1 MKTIFITGIAGMIG
15 MHSALKFKELGW
27 RVEGIDNFNDFYDVD
42 LKKARQKKLNDAGII
57 IKHCDIKET
66 DRYLD
71 DLKKSDIVLHLA
83 AYANTRH
90 SKIDPYPYIETNIE
104 GTQRLLDLV
113 EKHNKPV
120 VYASSSCVCHGQPL
134 PWNET
139 DLPIHQNNAYGWSK
153 RINECQ
159 FLNSTLDRSAGLR
172 FFTVY
177 GEWGRPDMSLYDFAK
192 NIANGESIGLFNNG
206 MMKRD
211 FTYVGD
217 IVQGIELVVN
227 HTLENK
233 GHEIFNI
240 GSGRQTELLAYVSEI
255 EQNLG
260 KKAVIKLLPPESTEA
275 LETWADTSK
284 MRSLGYKPTTTI
296 EDGIKK
302 FVEWFKEYH
311 NV

>member
-1 MKTIFITGIAGMIG
+1 MIG
-15 MHSALKFKELGW
+15 MHSALKFNDLGW

-57 IKHCDIKET
+57 VKHCDIRET
-66 DRYLD
+66 DRYSD

-83 AYANTRH
+83 AYANIRH
-90 SKIDPYPYIETNIE
+90 SKIDPYPYIQTNIE
-104 GTQRLLDLV
+104 GTQRLIDLV
-113 EKHNKPV
+113 EKNNIPV

-139 DLPIHQNNAYGWSK
+139 DRPVHQNNTYGWSK

-159 FLNSTLDRSAGLR
+159 FLNSSLDRSSGLR

-177 GEWGRPDMSLYDFAK
+177 GEWGRPDMSLYDFTQK
-192 NIANGESIGLFNNG
+192 IANGESIGLFNHG

-227 HTLENK
+227 HTLENE

-240 GSGRQTELLAYVSEI
+240 GSGRQTELLEYVSEI
-255 EQNLG
+255 EQNIG
-260 KKAVIKLLPPESTEA
+260 KQAIVTLLPPESSET
-275 LETWADTSK
+275 LETWADTGK
-284 MRSLGYKPTTTI
+284 MRTLGYEPTTSI
-296 EDGIKK
+296 QDGIKK
-302 FVEWFKEYH
+302 FVDWFKEYH